1 MGFFV
6 IAHTSTGASR
16 NSIKRYLPDEEALNA
31 LIGARSGF

>member
-6 IAHTSTGASR
+6 MAHTSTGASR
-16 NSIKRYLPDEEALNA
+16 NRIRRYLPDDEALNA